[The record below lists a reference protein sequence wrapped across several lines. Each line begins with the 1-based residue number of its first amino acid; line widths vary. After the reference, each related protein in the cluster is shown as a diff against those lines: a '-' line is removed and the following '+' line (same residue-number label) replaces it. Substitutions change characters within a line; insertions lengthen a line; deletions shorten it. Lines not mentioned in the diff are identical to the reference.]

1 VYEFTRSRFQDH
13 AVRTVTHDSPKLLRT
28 VLRHLLS
35 IAALVLLGGL
45 ISATL
50 VRLAPGFDSDERE
63 LDPSLNAES
72 IRALHA
78 ERAGEHNILRFYAAY
93 LRGALHGDLGISHS
107 LGQPVSTLLRDRWP
121 VTLRVAGIGLLFG
134 WLLASALAFLSCL
147 WPRPASQ
154 LLGTILS
161 GAFLCIPAAVLA
173 LLSVILNTPGYLAI
187 ALIVFPKIYRYS
199 SNLLAKA
206 YVLPHITAA
215 RARGLAEPRILAFHI
230 LPVVG
235 PQLIALAGITISL
248 ALGAAIPVE
257 SLCGLPGIGQLAWQA
272 ALSRDLPLLVNL
284 TILVTLVTLLA
295 NSGADVMILMLRPWH
310 AQGS

>member
-1 VYEFTRSRFQDH
+1 M
-13 AVRTVTHDSPKLLRT
+13 LLRRIA
-28 VLRHLLS
+28 RHLLS

-45 ISATL
+45 LSATL

-78 ERAGEHNILRFYAAY
+78 GRAGERNVLRFYAAY
-93 LRGALHGDLGISHS
+93 LRGALHGDLGISHA
-107 LGQPVSTLLRDRWP
+107 LGQPVNSLLRERWP
-121 VTLRVAGIGLLFG
+121 VTLRVAGVGLLLG
-134 WLLASALAFLSCL
+134 WLLASSLAFVACL
-147 WPRPASQ
+147 WPRPAPEI
-154 LLGTILS
+154 LGTTVS

-173 LLSVILNTPGYLAI
+173 LVSVILNTPGYLAI

-199 SNLLAKA
+199 RNLLARA
-206 YVLPHITAA
+206 YTLPHITAA
-215 RARGLAEPRILAFHI
+215 RARGLGEPRILAWHV

-235 PQLIALAGITISL
+235 PQMIALAGITVSL

-295 NSGADVMILMLRPWH
+295 NSSADVMILMLRPREP
-310 AQGS
+310 QGA